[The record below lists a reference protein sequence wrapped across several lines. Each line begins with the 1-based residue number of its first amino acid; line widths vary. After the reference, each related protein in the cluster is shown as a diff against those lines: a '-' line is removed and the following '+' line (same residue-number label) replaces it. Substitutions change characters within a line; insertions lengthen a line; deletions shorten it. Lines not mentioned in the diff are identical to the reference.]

1 MEKEGMTV
9 WITAPQASVLA
20 ALDKR
25 RRLEEQE
32 TKAELIR
39 AGLSSKEARIR
50 IINMRPET
58 WPPLEDIVAS
68 SLRRRLAD
76 EDLARE
82 WDPLTP
88 DELDRLKLSG
98 RWPGPNNGI
107 RLVQRNYDFPAA
119 LARQLRTAA
128 WRMSERALAELH
140 ERGLVGSGKKLTE
153 EQRRVRDELALQLYP
168 PARIVRQ
175 ALTDYPP
182 ALPE

>member
-1 MEKEGMTV
+1 MTV
-9 WITAPQASVLA
+9 WITAAQASALRL
-20 ALDKR
+20 LDKR

-32 TKAELIR
+32 TKAQLIR
-39 AGLSSKEARIR
+39 SGLTPNEARIR

-68 SLRRRLAD
+68 SLRRRLGD

-98 RWPGPNNGI
+98 RWPGPNTGV
-107 RLVQRNYDFPAA
+107 RLSQRNYDFPADLA
-119 LARQLRTAA
+119 LQLRTTA

-140 ERGLVGSGKKLTE
+140 EQGLVGSGKRLTE
-153 EQRRVRDELALQLYP
+153 EQRRLRDELALQLYP

>member
-1 MEKEGMTV
+1 MTV
-9 WITAPQASVLA
+9 WITAAQASGLA
-20 ALDKR
+20 LLDKR

-32 TKAELIR
+32 TKAQLIR
-39 AGLSSKEARIR
+39 SGLTSNEARIQ
-50 IINMRPET
+50 IIHMRPEH
-58 WPPLEDIVAS
+58 WPALEDIVAS

-82 WDPLTP
+82 WDPLTR
-88 DELDRLKLSG
+88 DELDRLMLCG

-107 RLVQRNYDFPAA
+107 RLAQRNYDFPAD
-119 LARQLRTAA
+119 LVLQLRTAA

-140 ERGLVGSGKKLTE
+140 ERRLVGSGKKLTE

-175 ALTDYPP
+175 ALTNYPP